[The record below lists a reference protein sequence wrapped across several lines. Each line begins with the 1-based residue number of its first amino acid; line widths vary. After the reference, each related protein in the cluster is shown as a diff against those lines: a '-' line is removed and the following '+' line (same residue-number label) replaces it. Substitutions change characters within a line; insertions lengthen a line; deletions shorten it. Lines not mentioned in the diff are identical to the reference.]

1 MCNLHP
7 VSHLSAASSFLGI
20 LMDLML
26 LREHLGTSWEK
37 QESKPLY
44 TQLVQMKA
52 CNISNILPTSQIRCT
67 HSLFF
72 PTQSVSQEG
81 KTEKQFSLP
90 THKPLSILRAESSKG
105 VDMNLTSGF
114 NPDSN
119 SRLRSENFHL
129 QCWDQHFLELTLPF
143 KAKL

>member
-1 MCNLHP
+1 M
-7 VSHLSAASSFLGI
+7 
-20 LMDLML
+20 
-26 LREHLGTSWEK
+26 

-52 CNISNILPTSQIRCT
+52 RNISNILPTFLIFS
-67 HSLFF
+67 H
-72 PTQSVSQEG
+72 PVSVTRGQDR
-81 KTEKQFSLP
+81 KTISLP
-90 THKPLSILRAESSKG
+90 MHKPLSILRAESSKG

-129 QCWDQHFLELTLPF
+129 QC
-143 KAKL
+143 